1 MLNQPALGQS
11 GEIRSAA
18 HASPAGAEAM
28 RMFHRTL
35 AAWVLDC
42 ARLRRL
48 GLDRPRHRYMAPGPG
63 SVLGPPA
70 SRAQLRGA

>member
-28 RMFHRTL
+28 RMLHRTL

-48 GLDRPRHRYMAPGPG
+48 GLDRPRHRGEAPEHGTD
-63 SVLGPPA
+63 LAPPTR
-70 SRAQLRGA
+70 RAQLRGA

>member
-1 MLNQPALGQS
+1 MLKQPDQGQS
-11 GEIRSAA
+11 DEIRSAA
-18 HASPAGAEAM
+18 CDSPIGAEIA